1 MRVLDR
7 AGLDKQ
13 DVRHMTDAEFSE
25 LGVRLVNRTD
35 LVLRCDQ
42 CGETWAPQLDSAGKL
57 PFDYWVCPAR
67 CNRAGKARK
76 TGRSYKRLCVY
87 DANWKRSISNSA

>member
-7 AGLDKQ
+7 VGLDKQ
-13 DVRHMTDAEFSE
+13 DVRHMTNTEFSE
-25 LGVRLVNRTD
+25 LGVRLVNRMD

-67 CNRAGKARK
+67 CNATTAS
-76 TGRSYKRLCVY
+76 RSTAASR
-87 DANWKRSISNSA
+87 